1 MKIYDLKE
9 AENLMQLTIWVRDN
23 EKERRFLQKTEKQVL
38 INKGRKSMIVK
49 KGGLLALFVNEVS

>member
-1 MKIYDLKE
+1 MKIHDLKE

-23 EKERRFLQKTEKQVL
+23 EKERRFLQKTENQVL
-38 INKGRKSMIVK
+38 INKSRKTMIVK